1 MKERIISIIESKE
14 KAKAKRKEKVIEMTK
29 QNFKVEESN
38 RTIIGDIATMTNKER
53 EHVQM
58 LCSFGYTFIQQAQ
71 AKKTRKSATKKMA
84 YYKTLLYA
92 EDYSRF
98 EKLCSVEGIS
108 YSKCCSWANTLVE
121 MAKAGEADK
130 VEDMRKR
137 IDYFIKHNDKLVD
150 CFILVNDWKA
160 MQKPKK
166 QRLALSDDDK
176 AELGI
181 EDELAA

>member
-1 MKERIISIIESKE
+1 
-14 KAKAKRKEKVIEMTK
+14 MTK

-58 LCSFGYTFIQQAQ
+58 LCSFGYTFIQQVQ

-92 EDYSRF
+92 EDYKRF
-98 EKLCSVEGIS
+98 ELLCSVEGLS

-121 MAKAGEADK
+121 MAQANEDDK
-130 VEDMRKR
+130 VNAMRER
-137 IDYFIKHNDKLVD
+137 IDFFEENHDKLVD
-150 CFILVNDWKA
+150 CFILVNEWKA
-160 MQKPKK
+160 ERQPKK
-166 QRLALSDDDK
+166 KRLALSEADM
-176 AELGI
+176 AEL
-181 EDELAA
+181 DEQNTEEVKPAA